1 MGRLAEQGA
10 GVGQSVWG
18 CAIAFS
24 EELDICAEAVRLD
37 MTDWVACR
45 ASSVETDDLRR
56 VSVKRVLVVAV
67 AMVCL
72 SVGDRIGSAQ
82 NSGGGQQAVP
92 AQNAA
97 PAKDAGPAKE
107 AAPAKDATATAIT
120 GIVGKWHFVIE
131 TPGGDR
137 EADADLAV
145 DQDGKVTGRFGT
157 SDVAGTY
164 KEGQLDLNFS
174 FTSDEVGETAPLKV
188 NGKLDDTSALTGTW
202 EFISYS
208 GTFKATRPKA

>member
-1 MGRLAEQGA
+1 M
-10 GVGQSVWG
+10 
-18 CAIAFS
+18 
-24 EELDICAEAVRLD
+24 
-37 MTDWVACR
+37 
-45 ASSVETDDLRR
+45 
-56 VSVKRVLVVAV
+56 KRVLVVA
-67 AMVCL
+67 AAIACL
-72 SVGDRIGSAQ
+72 SVGGRIGSAQ
-82 NSGGGQQAVP
+82 QASSTQNSGKVQPV
-92 AQNAA
+92 
-97 PAKDAGPAKE
+97 E
-107 AAPAKDATATAIT
+107 AAPAKDAAATAIT

-145 DQDGKVTGRFGT
+145 DRDGKVTGKFGT

-164 KEGQLDLNFS
+164 KEGQLDLNFT
-174 FTSDEVGETAPLKV
+174 FTADEVGETAPLKV